1 MISTYTPMKARWVK
15 SLVELNL
22 IRQSASIG
30 CQYAAIQDISLQE
43 YLINQSLIRVQNQRF
58 NPAVGGG
65 PNGSVKD
72 GELVLMDIGC
82 ELHGY
87 VSTWP
92 PCDTFSDVHREV
104 YDLVVETN
112 KECIQLCSLG

>member
-1 MISTYTPMKARWVK
+1 MLFYRLCCNPRYLLTRISYQPKFNT
-15 SLVELNL
+15 
-22 IRQSASIG
+22 SAES
-30 CQYAAIQDISLQE
+30 E
-43 YLINQSLIRVQNQRF
+43 
-58 NPAVGGG
+58 
-65 PNGSVKD
+65 VKD

-112 KECIQLCSLG
+112 KECIQLCSLGMSIQHIHNYSI